1 MEAFALIISII
12 ALIIAIVAYQKAGG
26 RAADLNKHT
35 EALTHVGETVAKAT
49 DSLREK
55 TADVLERMEAVVRG
69 TEERREAP
77 KAREKTETAKSK
89 KDPRAGQKR

>member
-1 MEAFALIISII
+1 MEVLA
-12 ALIIAIVAYQKAGG
+12 
-26 RAADLNKHT
+26 LNKHT
-35 EALTHVGETVAKAT
+35 EALTHVGEAVAKAT

-77 KAREKTETAKSK
+77 KARKKAESPKSK
-89 KDPRAGQKR
+89 ENPRAGQKR